1 MFVKFVFGLKSA
13 TFKVQLFSITEPESK
28 FVVLTWGG
36 EGEGGEIRYSRVEN
50 KTSQ

>member
-36 EGEGGEIRYSRVEN
+36 GGWGEIRYSRVEN